1 MHPRLT
7 VVAGVVAAI
16 LCTSSVAAQDAV
28 PIDHWHGTV
37 TGIVEQ
43 VSLDSQGRQV
53 VLLDNR
59 KTYRVRTEAPP
70 ALTRGDGVML
80 NRDFVVLVE
89 PSTVVS
95 SELAAARSR
104 CRAEWPADF
113 VMQRYCIEQQEE
125 AYRAVGGRD

>member
-1 MHPRLT
+1 MHARLT
-7 VVAGVVAAI
+7 FVVGVVAAI
-16 LCTSSVAAQDAV
+16 LYTSSVAAQVAV

-37 TGIVEQ
+37 TGIVER
-43 VSLDSQGRQV
+43 VSVDSQARQV

-59 KTYRVRTEAPP
+59 KTYRVRAEDSPVLA
-70 ALTRGDGVML
+70 RGDGVWL
-80 NRDFVVLVE
+80 NRDFVMLVE

-113 VMQRYCIEQQEE
+113 VMQRHCIEQQEE
-125 AYRAVGGRD
+125 AYRALGGRD